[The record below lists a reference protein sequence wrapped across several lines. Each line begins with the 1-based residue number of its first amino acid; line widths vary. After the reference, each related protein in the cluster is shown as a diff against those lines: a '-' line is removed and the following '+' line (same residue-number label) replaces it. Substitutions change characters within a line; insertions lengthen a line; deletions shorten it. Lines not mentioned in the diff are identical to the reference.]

1 MQKITSIKDEPLN
14 LSKASKKMILF
25 LVKKMSLSYSL
36 KNYTKAVRALFMRQM
51 DFVAKIY
58 FKENNT
64 AHKFQKIKLMTSKNI
79 RLN

>member
-1 MQKITSIKDEPLN
+1 MKMMSRLGFEKN
-14 LSKASKKMILF
+14 LQMVA
-25 LVKKMSLSYSL
+25 
-36 KNYTKAVRALFMRQM
+36 RDLFMRQM

-64 AHKFQKIKLMTSKNI
+64 AHKFQKIKLKTSKNI